1 MILPPAYDNATRTLK
16 QGTILRRSHDIV
28 ITKYLIKLLVTTKR
42 YLNMLALV
50 RRSFTIDQGL
60 GSAQRFLFRHAGIQ

>member
-1 MILPPAYDNATRTLK
+1 MILPPTYNNTTRILK
-16 QGTILRRSHDIV
+16 QGTILRRSHNIV

-60 GSAQRFLFRHAGIQ
+60 GLA